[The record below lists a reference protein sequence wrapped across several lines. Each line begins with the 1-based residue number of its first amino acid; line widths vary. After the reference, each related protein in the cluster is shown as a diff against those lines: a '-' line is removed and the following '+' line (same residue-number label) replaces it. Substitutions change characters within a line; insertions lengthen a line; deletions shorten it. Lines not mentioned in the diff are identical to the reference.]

1 MKKLGWMGVLSWGL
15 CPLFADLSI
24 ALNQL
29 IHQQKNGEE
38 LGVYVENVET
48 GAPLYAYNANH
59 LMTPASTTK
68 MFTAAAAYLYLGPQY
83 RFVTSIASSA
93 PVASVLKGNVY
104 VDFSGDPTLTAFDLY
119 ELTDQLK
126 GLGIHEIEGNVVVDQ
141 TLFSGSYYGQNWAA
155 DDFGHCYAAP
165 ISAAII
171 NSNCIGGVAVK
182 NTNVY
187 ASHRVVLALA
197 AVGIHV
203 HGQVVDGGT
212 PANVHILAVHYS
224 KPLSDILSYML
235 KYSDDVY
242 ANALIKTIGHAYYN
256 VGSYQEGV
264 MAANVI
270 LMDHIGKS
278 FRPFHLTDGSGLSV
292 TDALSPEQLVQILH
306 YMFHNP
312 SLANLFIRSLPIS
325 GEGGTLVYRLTMHPF
340 LGHVYAKT
348 GTFEHDNG
356 GVSSLSGYLIL
367 PGRPVIAFAIM
378 MNHLSGNMFHAQ
390 HLQDEIVREL
400 AEAHTAPR

>member
-1 MKKLGWMGVLSWGL
+1 MKQIFKKIVGGLALLGVVGSG
-15 CPLFADLSI
+15 FGDLATS
-24 ALNQL
+24 LNQL
-29 IHQQKNGEE
+29 IAQQKEGDEV
-38 LGVYVENVET
+38 GVYVENVET
-48 GAPLYAYNANH
+48 GTPLYAYNADH

-83 RFVTSIASSA
+83 RFVTNLASDA
-93 PVASVLKGNVY
+93 PVARVLQGNVY
-104 VDFSGDPTLTAFDLY
+104 VNFTGDPTLTVMDLR
-119 ELTDQLK
+119 QLAHQLRSR
-126 GLGIHEIEGNVVVDQ
+126 GVREIDGDVVVDQ
-141 TLFSGSYYGQNWAA
+141 ALFTGSYYGQDWAS

-171 NSNCIGGVAVK
+171 NSNCLGGVAVRDP
-182 NTNVY
+182 NVY
-187 ASHRVVLALA
+187 ANHVVALALIA
-197 AVGIHV
+197 AGIHL
-203 HGQVVDGGT
+203 HGQVVSGT
-212 PANVHILAVHYS
+212 MPPHMKVLAVHYS
-224 KPLSDILSYML
+224 KPLSAILSYML

-264 MAANVI
+264 MAANAI
-270 LMDHIGKS
+270 LMEHIGKG
-278 FRPFHLTDGSGLSV
+278 FNPFHLADGSGLSV
-292 TDALSPEQLVQILH
+292 ADALSPQQLVQILH

-325 GEGGTLVYRLTMHPF
+325 GEGGTLVYRLTMRPF
-340 LGHVYAKT
+340 RGHVYAKT

-367 PGRPVIAFAIM
+367 PDRPVIAFAIM

-390 HLQDEIVREL
+390 HLQDEIVKRL
-400 AEAHTAPR
+400 AQKS